1 MNVTRVDVVWDTHIE
16 GSLKEKTRSKRGK
29 GIRRRVMPDSKIPG
43 NWAAFLR
50 IDKNK
55 EELFHFLADQ
65 LGTVGVQHGQV
76 VSTKG
81 NAVVC
86 NRETDDTSSLSP
98 CNHEEADTRQ
108 LLHAADAAK
117 NGLKKI
123 MLRTVDTDVVVIA
136 VSTFQ
141 DLGLSELWI
150 AFGVGKHFRYIAA
163 HEIASTLG
171 QQKSRALLAFHAFTG
186 CDQTSSFKHIGKKT
200 AWDAWSVYDEVTEV
214 FRCLSSAPSI
224 EALTNA
230 FPILERYTV
239 IMYDRTSTCTS
250 VNTARKD
257 LFTRKGREIDNIPPT
272 ADALLQHA
280 KRTMFQ
286 SGHCWGN
293 CLEVSPQRPSPSEW
307 GWVRYCTQAWEP
319 LWSTI
324 PVASQT
330 CQELLKCGCK
340 SEKGCTGRCKCVRAE
355 LPCTALCNWGGLCDR
370 T

>member
-1 MNVTRVDVVWDTHIE
+1 
-16 GSLKEKTRSKRGK
+16 
-29 GIRRRVMPDSKIPG
+29 
-43 NWAAFLR
+43 
-50 IDKNK
+50 
-55 EELFHFLADQ
+55 
-65 LGTVGVQHGQV
+65 
-76 VSTKG
+76 
-81 NAVVC
+81 
-86 NRETDDTSSLSP
+86 
-98 CNHEEADTRQ
+98 
-108 LLHAADAAK
+108 
-117 NGLKKI
+117 
-123 MLRTVDTDVVVIA
+123 MLRSVDTDVVVIA

-171 QQKSRALLAFHAFTG
+171 QQKSRALPAFHAFTG

-200 AWDAWSVYDEVTEV
+200 TWDAWSVYDEVTEV
-214 FRCLSSAPSI
+214 FRCLSSASSI

-257 LFTRKGREIDNIPPT
+257 LFSRKGREIDIIPPT

-280 KRTMFQ
+280 KRTVFQ

-307 GWVRYCTQAWEP
+307 GWVRDCTQAWEP

-324 PVASQT
+324 PVAS
-330 CQELLKCGCK
+330 
-340 SEKGCTGRCKCVRAE
+340 
-355 LPCTALCNWGGLCDR
+355 
-370 T
+370 

>member
-1 MNVTRVDVVWDTHIE
+1 
-16 GSLKEKTRSKRGK
+16 
-29 GIRRRVMPDSKIPG
+29 MPDSKIPG

-86 NRETDDTSSLSP
+86 NRDTDDTSSLSP
-98 CNHEEADTRQ
+98 CNHEEADTRL

-150 AFGVGKHFRYIAA
+150 TFGVGKHFRYIAA

-200 AWDAWSVYDEVTEV
+200 A
-214 FRCLSSAPSI
+214 
-224 EALTNA
+224 
-230 FPILERYTV
+230 
-239 IMYDRTSTCTS
+239 
-250 VNTARKD
+250 
-257 LFTRKGREIDNIPPT
+257 
-272 ADALLQHA
+272 
-280 KRTMFQ
+280 
-286 SGHCWGN
+286 
-293 CLEVSPQRPSPSEW
+293 
-307 GWVRYCTQAWEP
+307 
-319 LWSTI
+319 
-324 PVASQT
+324 
-330 CQELLKCGCK
+330 
-340 SEKGCTGRCKCVRAE
+340 
-355 LPCTALCNWGGLCDR
+355 
-370 T
+370 